1 MLTMEQENKKI
12 VTINTKNSDSRWVA
26 IVNKQVISEG
36 KTPEEALHNAKDIS
50 SNPFLMFIP
59 KKGTCYVF

>member
-1 MLTMEQENKKI
+1 MAQNNNKI
-12 VTINTKNSDSRWVA
+12 LTINTKNSDSRWVA

-36 KTPEEALHNAKDIS
+36 KTPEEALDNAKNIS
-50 SNPFLMFIP
+50 TNPFLMFIP